1 MSAPVA
7 AGIIALWLQANPE
20 LTPDDIIET
29 FNHSSFRPSES
40 IGDNDTAWGYG
51 SIDALN
57 GLKYILSGSS
67 VADITA
73 DGKQPIV
80 TVSDNVYEIFVAGAD
95 KLSATVYNLSGQP
108 VRNASANTENLTID
122 LNGLASGI
130 YILSLDNSGFSR
142 RIVVK

>member
-1 MSAPVA
+1 M
-7 AGIIALWLQANPE
+7 
-20 LTPDDIIET
+20 
-29 FNHSSFRPSES
+29 
-40 IGDNDTAWGYG
+40 
-51 SIDALN
+51 
-57 GLKYILSGSS
+57 
-67 VADITA
+67 
-73 DGKQPIV
+73 